1 MNSEAALS
9 HSSFIVLSERFKGK
23 TQRAELAGPHEH
35 PSPHRKAKN
44 MSLIHGN
51 IKKTPFLYDISRSN
65 SKLAFGS
72 EIPVIQSIPS
82 SLLFPTEKAHQNEL
96 KIL

>member
-1 MNSEAALS
+1 MNSKAALS

-44 MSLIHGN
+44 MSLIHRN
-51 IKKTPFLYDISRSN
+51 VKKTPFLYDISLSN